1 MQEVIDF
8 LRQFGG
14 LTASGVLLIVVW
26 MFMTGRIVP
35 AKHLDELRKDRDKIL
50 EHKDEEI
57 AWWRGA
63 YQQQAARGDKQ
74 EEALRECL
82 EVGRSTLTFMQSLN
96 GVISTRRSEIDR

>member
-1 MQEVIDF
+1 MQPVIDF
-8 LRQFGG
+8 LKQFGG
-14 LTASGVLLIVVW
+14 ITATGVLLIVLW
-26 MFMTGRIVP
+26 MFMRGLIVP
-35 AKHLDELRKDRDKIL
+35 ARHLEELRKDRDKIL

-82 EVGRSTLTFMQSLN
+82 EVGRHTLAFMQSLN
-96 GVISTRRSEIDR
+96 GLAVQKRAEIDK